1 MENMDNMKMVVKDYK
16 VIRIKT
22 NNILVKVNKL
32 VYLGSEINSG
42 WKISKTK

>member
-1 MENMDNMKMVVKDYK
+1 MENMDNMKMVVKDFK
-16 VIRIKT
+16 VVRMKI

-42 WKISKTK
+42 WKMSKTK